1 MQIPIR
7 LKAACIC
14 AGGLCSLMVLS
25 SAWADNCD
33 KINSN
38 SAWKD
43 GFEQMN
49 AAYKAED
56 WKAALKHAK
65 ELEEICDLSPNLN
78 YTIARIHKNR
88 GDKEKY
94 LYYLQKSTQNTERF
108 AVDKDTLDRMWS
120 EKYIAAHPEAD
131 PENIEA
137 LNKKIDDLNSEIA
150 TLKGDLDQADLSAKE
165 VARTTITKEEHL
177 EVQINDYR
185 TPMWIATGIGIGGL
199 AMAGAGAGLV
209 AYKKNESVDF
219 SDSKIK
225 VPGTYKVN
233 ASYVAGWILVGVG
246 SGLAIGGAVFSGIFG
261 YKYKHFKD
269 TQSWSLNISPNYT
282 SVSFEF

>member
-7 LKAACIC
+7 LKAVSIC

-38 SAWKD
+38 PAWKE

-78 YTIARIHKNR
+78 YTMARIHKNR

-137 LNKKIDDLNSEIA
+137 LELTIREQQSTVTNVTDENASLKDQLRSVQLTAGEAIA
-150 TLKGDLDQADLSAKE
+150 LQDEANTTHAIEDALLWTS
-165 VARTTITKEEHL
+165 VA
-177 EVQINDYR
+177 VS
-185 TPMWIATGIGIGGL
+185 
-199 AMAGAGAGLV
+199 GAGIVLTA
-209 AYKKNESVDF
+209 
-219 SDSKIK
+219 
-225 VPGTYKVN
+225 
-233 ASYVAGWILVGVG
+233 
-246 SGLAIGGAVFSGIFG
+246 GGAVLVVKNSNNAIEAGSNGPYVNSMYNMGWSLLGSGIGVTVASMVALGYFG
-261 YKYKHFKD
+261 YRYRINHQNDNTKKL
-269 TQSWSLNISPNYT
+269 SLIVSPNYSSLVLT
-282 SVSFEF
+282 F